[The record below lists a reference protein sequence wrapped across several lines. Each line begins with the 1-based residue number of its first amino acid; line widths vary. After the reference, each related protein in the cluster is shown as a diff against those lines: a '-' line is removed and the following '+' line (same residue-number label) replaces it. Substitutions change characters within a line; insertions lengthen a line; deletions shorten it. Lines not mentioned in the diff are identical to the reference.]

1 LDFLVDDVIEHP
13 KLSYAEAIL
22 RSSQPAHALDSTLGG
37 HGRLMPE
44 TGFKGCSDRGAVKGR
59 QHPELPLRTMGDPDL
74 ETHLAII

>member
-1 LDFLVDDVIEHP
+1 
-13 KLSYAEAIL
+13 
-22 RSSQPAHALDSTLGG
+22 
-37 HGRLMPE
+37 MPE